1 MDLRGQPGKDGGANG
16 GAITEQP
23 DMQWQ
28 FWIIQTLNS
37 VAFGGLLFLLSSGF
51 SLIFGLMRIPNL
63 AHGAFF
69 MLGAYFGSTLLLL
82 NLSCWLAGSGGGLG
96 VGVLGILMERFI
108 LRRLAGNEQGQV
120 LVTLGVSFIIADIC
134 LLVWTGDPMPLAA
147 PQALRPPLRVWGFAF
162 PTYRLVVLAIALV
175 AALALYLRMERTRLG
190 AMIRAGVDDMEM
202 ARGVGIP
209 VSRLFTTVFL
219 LGATLAGIGGVLG
232 GPLLNPYPGL
242 DTDMLPLALIVV
254 ILGGAGSL
262 LGAFVGSF
270 IVGFLYNFAIP
281 LVPHLSYF
289 VLFLPMVLVLVFLP
303 QGLFS
308 RVRICRCARS
318 SPSPSALWR
327 SWSCRGSSATNS
339 MSTWR
344 PRC

>member
-1 MDLRGQPGKDGGANG
+1 
-16 GAITEQP
+16 
-23 DMQWQ
+23 MQWQ

-69 MLGAYFGSTLLLL
+69 MLGAYFGYSLLVRGM
-82 NLSCWLAGSGGGLG
+82 NFWVAAIVAGLG
-96 VGVLGILMERFI
+96 VGLLGVCLERFVI
-108 LRRLAGNEQGQV
+108 NPGGGARGVVGRFSARVLEHLLEIPYLGRALRLFTQAQSLAGNEQGQV
-120 LVTLGVSFIIADIC
+120 LVTLGISFIIADLC
-134 LLVWTGDPMPLAA
+134 LLLWTGDPMPLPA
-147 PQALRPPLRVWGFAF
+147 PQALRPPLRIAGFAF
-162 PTYRLVVLAIALV
+162 PTYRLVVLGIALV
-175 AALALYLRMERTRLG
+175 AALALYLLMERTRLG

-232 GPLLNPYPGL
+232 GPILNAYPGL

-270 IVGFLYNFAIP
+270 IVGFIYNFGIA
-281 LVPHLSYF
+281 LVPDLAYF

-303 QGLFS
+303 QGLFG
-308 RVRICRCARS
+308 RVQV
-318 SPSPSALWR
+318 
-327 SWSCRGSSATNS
+327 
-339 MSTWR
+339 
-344 PRC
+344 

>member
-1 MDLRGQPGKDGGANG
+1 
-16 GAITEQP
+16 
-23 DMQWQ
+23 MQWQ

-69 MLGAYFGSTLLLL
+69 MLGAYFGYTLLRL
-82 NLSCWLAGSGGGLG
+82 NLHFWLAAIAGGLG
-96 VGVLGILMERFI
+96 VGLLGILMERFI

-134 LLVWTGDPMPLAA
+134 LLVWTGDPMPLPA
-147 PQALRPPLRVWGFAF
+147 PQSLRPPLRVWGFAF

-175 AALALYLRMERTRLG
+175 AALALYLLMERTRLG

-232 GPLLNPYPGL
+232 GPILNAYPGL
-242 DTDMLPLALIVV
+242 DNDMLPLALIVV

-270 IVGFLYNFAIP
+270 IVGFIYNFGIA
-281 LVPHLSYF
+281 LVPDLAYF

-303 QGLFS
+303 QGLFG
-308 RVRICRCARS
+308 RVQI
-318 SPSPSALWR
+318 
-327 SWSCRGSSATNS
+327 
-339 MSTWR
+339 
-344 PRC
+344 